1 MSVINPVRA
10 RRIKYE
16 LAKSIVRQVINTAA
30 ENLPAMNKSTT
41 SIQRAWREH
50 RKRRAQ
56 RQALMNQKVLEATTL
71 IQSRARIYL
80 VNRRMKLEEEQRRHL
95 ASTTISTGIRQYLS
109 VLNAKQLRRQRAHEL
124 LCSNALIIQTQA
136 RVVLARRRVQFAKDT
151 RDNFLKA
158 EAVLCR
164 FLRHAFTIQ
173 AEKRQRT
180 REMSSVTIIQKY
192 ALGYMCRKLY
202 TKLHQSI
209 LCIQKVLR
217 AYLTRLAINRQ
228 KINELSDDQIV
239 LQTEQHSPAKLMQ
252 DDFDDMEEPES
263 CSIPA
268 QAIEEM
274 NEDTQSES
282 LNVDVYARI
291 IQRWYRRILFQR
303 SVSILNAAS
312 LLVTR
317 TIRAHNSVKRARL
330 LLEVMRH
337 EFIAARRIQSHARTI
352 LAKRQVSL

>member
-80 VNRRMKLEEEQRRHL
+80 VNRRMKLGEEQRRNI
-95 ASTTISTGIRQYLS
+95 ASTKISTRVRQYLS
-109 VLNAKQLRRQRAHEL
+109 VLNAKQLRRQRANEL

-217 AYLTRLAINRQ
+217 AYLTRIAINCQR
-228 KINELSDDQIV
+228 INELSDDQIV
-239 LQTEQHSPAKLMQ
+239 LQTKQHSPAKLMQ
-252 DDFDDMEEPES
+252 DDFDDLEEPES
-263 CSIPA
+263 CSSPA
-268 QAIEEM
+268 HAT

-282 LNVDVYARI
+282 FNVDGCARI

-337 EFIAARRIQSHARTI
+337 EFIAARRIQSHVRTI